1 MDEYFKLFDTFR
13 GDIEVSPAITPLIC
27 SASPA
32 SPLPMDPAVLC
43 KVCCAIDVILDDG
56 NYICRKCGTINER
69 FIDTSAEW
77 RYYGCDDSKG
87 NDPTRCGLPTN
98 ELLPDSSL
106 GSLIGWSSNESH
118 AIRLMRKYHLWNSM
132 SYRERTLYNVFD
144 TLTLNSTN
152 NGLTK
157 SIIDEAKTLYKQIS
171 EMKLSRGENRNGL
184 IASSIYMSCKRNNV
198 PRSAKE
204 IAKMFNIKLTVMT
217 KGCKKFQEI
226 LKLTTASTNPDDF
239 IARYCSRL
247 ELSNDQRL
255 KCKQVAAKVEEL
267 ELASENTPPSIAAA
281 IIYLCSSHYGWNISK
296 KNLSDKCEISQ
307 VTVAKCFKRLQPY
320 EKLLIV
326 D

>member
-1 MDEYFKLFDTFR
+1 MDEYFKLIETFR
-13 GDIEVSPAITPLIC
+13 GDLEFSPAISTLILTP
-27 SASPA
+27 
-32 SPLPMDPAVLC
+32 SPLDPAAYC
-43 KVCCAIDVILDDG
+43 KVCSSVDVILDDG
-56 NYICRKCGTINER
+56 NYICRKCGTLNER

-98 ELLPDSSL
+98 DLLPDSSL

-144 TLTLNSTN
+144 TLTLNSIN

-226 LKLTTASTNPDDF
+226 LKLTTVSTNPDDF
-239 IARYCSRL
+239 ISRYCSRL
-247 ELSNDQRL
+247 ELNNDQRL
-255 KCKQVAAKVEEL
+255 KCKAVAAKIEDL

-281 IIYLCSSHYGWNISK
+281 IIFLCSSHYDWNISK
-296 KNLSDKCEISQ
+296 KALGDKCEISQ
-307 VTVAKCFKRLQPY
+307 VTVTKCFKRLQPY
-320 EKLLIV
+320 EKLLIN
-326 D
+326 DS

>member
-1 MDEYFKLFDTFR
+1 
-13 GDIEVSPAITPLIC
+13 
-27 SASPA
+27 
-32 SPLPMDPAVLC
+32 
-43 KVCCAIDVILDDG
+43 
-56 NYICRKCGTINER
+56 
-69 FIDTSAEW
+69 
-77 RYYGCDDSKG
+77 
-87 NDPTRCGLPTN
+87 
-98 ELLPDSSL
+98 
-106 GSLIGWSSNESH
+106 
-118 AIRLMRKYHLWNSM
+118 M

-157 SIIDEAKTLYKQIS
+157 SIIDEAKNLYKQIS

-247 ELSNDQRL
+247 EISNDQRN
-255 KCKQVAAKVEEL
+255 KCKQVASKVEEL

-281 IIYLCSSHYGWNISK
+281 IIFLCSTHYGWNISK
-296 KNLSDKCEISQ
+296 KMLSEKCDISQ
-307 VTVAKCFKRLQPY
+307 VTVTKCFKRLHPY
-320 EKLLIV
+320 VKLLIV
-326 D
+326 E